1 MPTSR
6 SPDDGVGDEVVD
18 EATADE
24 ACVHPTVARKKVL
37 KRNATWNTN
46 EQVSD
51 SVTITRAP
59 KRSYSRPELGSGGV
73 LDREDRK
80 TDSANLIKRVEDLQ
94 ARELR
99 EKERA
104 KREGPQP
111 RYMQAKN

>member
-1 MPTSR
+1 MP
-6 SPDDGVGDEVVD
+6 
-18 EATADE
+18 
-24 ACVHPTVARKKVL
+24 
-37 KRNATWNTN
+37 
-46 EQVSD
+46 
-51 SVTITRAP
+51 RAV
-59 KRSYSRPELGSGGV
+59 RGGV